1 MVELQHGN
9 IPNILIQYIDK
20 NSSATP
26 DDFDSIEFNKIKPI
40 IKTQLHQE
48 QGGICVYCE
57 QKLEDTDGQIE
68 HIKPKKG
75 KNAYPAL
82 CFQYTNYAHSCIND
96 QTCGQKKKNGILP
109 IEPTIG
115 CNNQFSLSTDG
126 HIEPINDLTKNEK
139 HIVKQTRDMLG
150 LNNSALVRERQ
161 KWIVTLS
168 SMIKHDSSKDIYSLL
183 QDKPFRY
190 ILLTIY

>member
-9 IPNILIQYIDK
+9 IPNVLIQYIK
-20 NSSATP
+20 QNPSATH
-26 DDFDSIEFNKIKPI
+26 DDFDSIEFNKLKLT
-40 IKTQLHQE
+40 IKTQLHQD

-57 QKLEDTDGQIE
+57 QNLGATDGQIE

-75 KNAYPAL
+75 KNACPNL
-82 CFQYTNYAHSCIND
+82 CFQYTNYAHSCINA

-115 CNNQFSLSTDG
+115 CNNQFSLLTDG
-126 HIEPINDLTKNEK
+126 HIEPVNDLTKNEK

-150 LNNSALVRERQ
+150 LNNSALVRTRQ
-161 KWIVTLS
+161 KWVATLS
-168 SMIKHDSSKDIYSLL
+168 SMMQRDPSKDISSWL
-183 QDKPFRY
+183 QDKQFRY
-190 ILLTIY
+190 ILKRM